1 MKLNKGFTLIELM
14 IVVAIIAIL
23 AAIALPAY
31 QDYAVRS
38 KITEGIIG
46 ATAAKTAVAEGFET
60 NGMTGVAT
68 AAAQYPAGNTTT
80 SSKYVQ
86 EINVTA
92 ADGHIDIIFQAN
104 ANNGIPTTLNQ
115 NDITLTPNVAT
126 AVNTFA
132 PVGPNVA
139 GPIDWACASAT
150 NTTLTALA
158 MTGTAPTQGLPAK
171 YAPSQ
176 CR

>member
-38 KITEGIIG
+38 KITEGVIG

-60 NGMTGVAT
+60 NGMAGVAS
-68 AAAQYPAGNTTT
+68 AAAQYPAGNPNTG
-80 SSKYVQ
+80 SKYVQ

-92 ADGHIDIIFQAN
+92 ADGHIVMIFQATPG
-104 ANNGIPTTLNQ
+104 NGIPTTVNTKTL
-115 NDITLTPNVAT
+115 TLTPNVAIGGG
-126 AVNTFA
+126 AFA
-132 PVGPNVA
+132 PIGPAVA
-139 GPIDWACASAT
+139 GPIDWACGS
-150 NTTLTALA
+150 LTATTA
-158 MTGTAPTQGLPAK
+158 TARGMTVAAGGSLDPK
-171 YAPSQ
+171 YAPSE

>member
-1 MKLNKGFTLIELM
+1 MKSVKGFTLIELM

-60 NGMTGVAT
+60 NGMAGVT
-68 AAAQYPAGNTTT
+68 SAAAQYPAGNPNT
-80 SSKYVQ
+80 SSKYVR
-86 EINVTA
+86 EVNVRA
-92 ADGHIDIIFQAN
+92 ADGVIGIIYAAN
-104 ANNGIPTTLNQ
+104 AGNGIPTTLN
-115 NDITLTPNVAT
+115 NATITLTPNVSIGGGAFSPLN
-126 AVNTFA
+126 A
-132 PVGPNVA
+132 NVA
-139 GPIDWACASAT
+139 GPIDWACGSAT
-150 NTTLTALA
+150 STTATART
-158 MTGTAPTQGLPAK
+158 MTVALPGSLPAK
-171 YAPSQ
+171 YAPSE

>member
-1 MKLNKGFTLIELM
+1 MKPNKGFTLIELM

-60 NGMTGVAT
+60 NGMAGVT
-68 AAAQYPAGNTTT
+68 SAAAQYPVGNTGTA
-80 SSKYVQ
+80 SKYVQ
-86 EINVTA
+86 EVNVTA
-92 ADGHIDIIFQAN
+92 ADGHIVVIYKAT
-104 ANNGIPTTLNQ
+104 AGNGIPTALNT
-115 NDITLTPNVAT
+115 NTITLTPNVSVGAG
-126 AVNTFA
+126 AFA
-132 PVGPNVA
+132 PLGPAVA
-139 GPIDWACASAT
+139 GPIDWACSSAT
-150 NTTLTALA
+150 STTATGRG
-158 MTGTAPTQGLPAK
+158 MTVAVPGSLPAK
-171 YAPSQ
+171 YAASE